1 MLLARARVRY
11 LAAIALALPG
21 AAAALSATACKK
33 AERTAQERTRPR
45 VEAAATQGVDHEA
58 KCARGTFCI
67 PENDKPKE
75 VRAAPPHE
83 ACSIIEPLPDGVPE
97 GWPQERRQKLRI
109 RFDDETT
116 GKARA
121 AEQRDACCYR
131 WMEHCAGRALR
142 GGEDGRAVTAPAVVG
157 EGWSDE
163 GAPGDLGAEAMPEA
177 TRAALAA
184 HFVGEAAFEHASIA
198 AFSRAALELVA
209 LGAPAGL
216 VMGVVA
222 AAGDEV
228 RHARLAYSMASRLR
242 GGRVGPG
249 PLPEAAA
256 PLGEVTA
263 AAVAVSSFVDG
274 CVGEAVAA
282 VVLREAAAAAASPEL
297 RRLFES
303 LAEDEERHAEL
314 AWSIAAW
321 AVGVGGAGALEAVR
335 QAALE
340 LERDVEAPVHAGGV
354 PRAGDLDALVLA
366 SGAPSSE
373 DLRAYGVLSEEERR
387 AIRSRVVREVVL
399 PCAAALL
406 ERAGLR
412 DPLAAPLLGVAPR
425 AGARA

>member
-11 LAAIALALPG
+11 LAVIALALPG
-21 AAAALSATACKK
+21 AAAALSASACKK
-33 AERTAQERTRPR
+33 AERTAPERTRPR
-45 VEAAATQGVDHEA
+45 VEATQAVDHEA
-58 KCARGTFCI
+58 KCARGTFCV

-75 VRAAPPHE
+75 VRAAAPHE

-121 AEQRDACCYR
+121 AQQSDACCYR

-142 GGEDGRAVTAPAVVG
+142 GREDGRAVTAPAVVG
-157 EGWSDE
+157 EGWGDE
-163 GAPGDLGAEAMPEA
+163 GALGDLGEEAMPEA
-177 TRAALAA
+177 TRAALGA

-209 LGAPAGL
+209 LGAPPGL
-216 VMGVVA
+216 VMGVIA
-222 AAGDEV
+222 AASDEV
-228 RHARLAYSMASRLR
+228 RHARVAYSIASRYR
-242 GGRVGPG
+242 GELVGPG

-263 AAVAVSSFVDG
+263 ASVAVSSFVDG

-282 VVLREAAAAAASPEL
+282 VLLRESAALADNPEL
-297 RRLFES
+297 RRIFECV
-303 LAEDEERHAEL
+303 AEDEERHAEL

-321 AVGVGGAGALEAVR
+321 AVEVGGAGAREAVR
-335 QAALE
+335 EAALE
-340 LERDVEAPVHAGGV
+340 LENEGGAPVGAGEALS
-354 PRAGDLDALVLA
+354 AG
-366 SGAPSSE
+366 
-373 DLRAYGVLSEEERR
+373 DLRAYGVLGAHESR
-387 AIRSRVVREVVL
+387 AIRARVIREVVL

-412 DPLAAPLLGVAPR
+412 DPLGAPSLGGAPR
-425 AGARA
+425 AGARS